1 MLQTKSLS
9 PMTLCLWPQR
19 TIDCC
24 LPCHS
29 HLSMKACYVIVSYK
43 FSEYYITELM
53 FIVEAPGIIDCYAI
67 SAISIVAFL
76 PCCIMNLALCSRAFL
91 VKERKTCMIYDHTA
105 LCFIDIISYNSQTYQ
120 ALPWNIYFAFP
131 PIHFGRLF
139 QFVNALMLSNFC
151 FIHNLNV

>member
-1 MLQTKSLS
+1 MQTKSLS

-105 LCFIDIISYNSQTYQ
+105 PVSYTSYHIIHRLIKLCLETFILLF
-120 ALPWNIYFAFP
+120 LPFILEGCSSLW
-131 PIHFGRLF
+131 
-139 QFVNALMLSNFC
+139 ML
-151 FIHNLNV
+151 